1 MHYKAYSFHTACD
14 KNGFVLGVKVTA
26 ANVHDSV
33 MFEEVLEEVEGKVG
47 TPKAIAPLSTFR
59 KWGLKLILSTN

>member
-1 MHYKAYSFHTACD
+1 
-14 KNGFVLGVKVTA
+14 
-26 ANVHDSV
+26 
-33 MFEEVLEEVEGKVG
+33 MFEEVLEEVEKKVG

>member
-1 MHYKAYSFHTACD
+1 
-14 KNGFVLGVKVTA
+14 
-26 ANVHDSV
+26 
-33 MFEEVLEEVEGKVG
+33 MFEEVLKEVEKKVG